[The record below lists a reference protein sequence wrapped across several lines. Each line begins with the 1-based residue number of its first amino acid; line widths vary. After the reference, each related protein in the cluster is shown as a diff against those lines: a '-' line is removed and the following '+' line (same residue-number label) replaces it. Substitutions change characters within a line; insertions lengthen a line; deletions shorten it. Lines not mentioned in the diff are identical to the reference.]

1 MNIQTL
7 KPSIHHTRHLTIV
20 ILLIFLCLCNSPATR
35 AQDLP
40 IALRSNTELSPISP
54 DAFKALAVDYHQAY
68 INRNGSKSN
77 MRAAIQAR
85 NRMIFATVD
94 QMDLNFYN
102 YQKKT
107 RHRRAFFDTLLDI
120 LEIGAS
126 TAISI
131 TNGERA
137 RSLIAEGLGF
147 GQLSRAAINKN
158 FSLGETQILFNKMVS
173 KRAQILSNV
182 LPKTVQN
189 VNQYPWESALIDLL
203 SYYHAGTIDGA
214 LENLN
219 IDTGAE
225 AAQATRHV
233 TQLKIASAEDL
244 GTALTLDDLVANLF
258 TNARN
263 ADTAISTPAI
273 NKLKSALKSLIDQG
287 INIGV
292 SPTDIDRLTVDE
304 LDELYT
310 TVRIQFVTDETQR
323 GNLKKLADALK

>member
-1 MNIQTL
+1 MNTQNL
-7 KPSIHHTRHLTIV
+7 KPSIQHTRHLTII
-20 ILLIFLCLCNSPATR
+20 ILLILFCLCNSPVTR

-40 IALRSNTELSPISP
+40 IALRSNSELSPISP
-54 DAFKALAVDYHQAY
+54 AAFRILADDYLRAY
-68 INRNGSKSN
+68 GSRSSN
-77 MRAAIQAR
+77 MPSAIQAR
-85 NRMIFATVD
+85 NRLIFATVD
-94 QMDLNFYN
+94 QIDLNFYN

-173 KRAQILSNV
+173 KRAQILSV
-182 LPKTVQN
+182 ILPKTVQD
-189 VNQYPWESALIDLL
+189 VNQYPWEAALIDLL
-203 SYYHAGTIDGA
+203 GYFHAGTIDGA

-233 TQLKIASAEDL
+233 TQLRIATAAEL
-244 GTALTLDDLVANLF
+244 QKAITLDERVANLF
-258 TNARN
+258 TNARS
-263 ADTAISTPAI
+263 ADTNVSTPAI
-273 NKLKSALKSLIDQG
+273 NKLKSALKSMIEQG

-292 SPTDIDRLTVDE
+292 TKATIDALSVDE
-304 LDELYT
+304 LDQLYT
-310 TVRIQFVTDETQR
+310 NVRIQFVTDETQR
-323 GNLKKLADALK
+323 GNLQKLADALK